1 MSNGSWESGNGLV
14 LRDLVPG
21 RLRRQW
27 ADRGDCPGLGLYQS
41 FHAQVRRRPGRIA
54 VQDPEA
60 DLSFRELDDR
70 VREMAGAL
78 RARGIGPGDVVGI
91 RVPDSRHAPTAD
103 LAVAAVGAVALPWP
117 TGHGRREGRA
127 LLAGSRA
134 VALITDRVVD
144 GADDSPY
151 LRHRLTLDQLRAAGA
166 GRLPSDFRPAVVDPE
181 SPARILVSSGS
192 EAAPTMV
199 AYSHNAVV
207 GGRGAYVEAVL
218 RVGTDPEAGTAGP
231 ARVLVMVPLASSFGS
246 LGVVALARC
255 GATLQLP
262 GRFGAATALRAVTD
276 LRPTHLVGVPTMLRR
291 MADHPPVPGEDLS
304 SLRAVVSSGA
314 LLDPAVLSAA
324 LARFRR
330 PLVNVYGSSDGV
342 NCRTVWTAPGGDVRR
357 VGRPDPR
364 VTDIRIC
371 GADDEPLPP
380 GESGEI
386 QALGPMSP
394 LCHVGAPAA
403 DRRHRTPD
411 GWVRTGDRGVLG
423 PDGELLVLDRIKH
436 VVIRGGWTIS
446 PAEVE
451 ALLHAHPAVAEA
463 ACVAVPDPDLG
474 ERLCAC
480 LVQRPRTAALG
491 VDLLGAY
498 LAGEHGLERR
508 KLPEFVLQLDSF
520 PLGPTGKVCRKSLTA
535 TAQARFGPP

>member
-262 GRFGAATALRAVTD
+262 GRFEAASALRAVTG

-291 MADHPPVPGEDLS
+291 MAEHPPVPGEDLS

-371 GADDEPLPP
+371 GADDKPLPP

>member
-1 MSNGSWESGNGLV
+1 MTNGSWESGNGLV
-14 LRDLVPG
+14 LRDLVPA

-27 ADRGDCPGLGLYQS
+27 ADRGDCPGLGLYQA
-41 FHAQVRRRPGRIA
+41 FHAQVRRRPDRIA
-54 VQDPEA
+54 VQDPETA
-60 DLSFRELDDR
+60 LSFRELDDR
-70 VREMAGAL
+70 VRELAGVL
-78 RARGIGPGDVVGI
+78 RARGIGAGDIVGI
-91 RVPDSRHAPTAD
+91 RLPDSRHASTVD
-103 LAVAAVGAVALPWP
+103 LAVAALGAVALPWP

-144 GADDSPY
+144 EADDSPY
-151 LRHRLTLDQLRAAGA
+151 LRHLLTLDQLRSAGA
-166 GRLPSDFRPAVVDPE
+166 GRTPADFRPAVVDPE

-218 RVGTDPEAGTAGP
+218 RVGTAPAAGSADPP
-231 ARVLVMVPLASSFGS
+231 RVLVMVPLASSFGS

-262 GRFGAATALRAVTD
+262 GRFEAGSALRAVTE

-291 MADHPPVPGEDLS
+291 MAEHPPVPGEDLS

-314 LLDPAVLSAA
+314 LLDQAVLSAA

-364 VTDIRIC
+364 VTDIRVC
-371 GADDEPLPP
+371 GADGEPLPP

-394 LCHVGAPAA
+394 LCYVGAPAA
-403 DRRHRTPD
+403 DRRHRTAD

-423 PDGELLVLDRIKH
+423 ADGELLVLDRIKN

-446 PAEVE
+446 PTEVE
-451 ALLHAHPAVAEA
+451 ALLHTHPAVVEA
-463 ACVAVPDPDLG
+463 ACVPVSDADLG

-480 LVQRPRTAALG
+480 LVQRPDTPALS
-491 VDLLGAY
+491 VARLGAY
-498 LAGEHGLERR
+498 LAGEHGLAPR

-520 PLGPTGKVCRKSLTA
+520 PLGPTGKVCRKSLAA